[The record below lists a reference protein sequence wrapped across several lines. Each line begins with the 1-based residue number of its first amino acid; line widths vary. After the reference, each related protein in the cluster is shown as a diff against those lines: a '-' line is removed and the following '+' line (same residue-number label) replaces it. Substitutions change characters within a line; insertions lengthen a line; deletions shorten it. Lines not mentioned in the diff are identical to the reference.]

1 MSTRVGIFCILVL
14 ICSVVYLI
22 FTKNRSPESLFQ
34 NIPKVTPKIL
44 TLAEEMRVVRGTAV
58 FEHRGEK
65 LFVYATSSA
74 ISLQEGDKIHTE
86 TNSMVNLFYSRDTRV
101 TLGPDTDVIFHSAS
115 SSASRL
121 EEIVGSVYVRF
132 RRIFGVQEEFS
143 VETPTTVAV
152 VRGTAFGSFVRKNK
166 SVRTVVTHDR
176 VYVEKKSGPNEAT
189 VSAEVAPGQ
198 FVEVLPLDRQLTVST
213 GSAETEEGAF
223 IELNV
228 FLDSLFDNIDDRN
241 DPLCT
246 TCSARRIEESTESA
260 SRSGRFFQF
269 LEVQRKAREIPTPP
283 PLPRVQSF
291 PGEGIHRGIVQT
303 DGGSFP
309 LTCIGARIGSFRVV
323 TDAAND
329 SDCKNDCPV
338 MRLDEYARR
347 NNGFAAMNGMYFCP
361 ADYPA
366 CSGKKNSFDTL
377 LFHSRNKKYLNSD
390 NNVYSVLPFLAIDG
404 GGHPIYKS
412 RTLDWGRDTGIQ
424 AGIAGNPLLVSGG
437 NIVFDENSL
446 DEKQRTIKSN
456 RGAVATANG
465 ILSLCVVGGATVG
478 DSAKVYKVIGTEH
491 AMNIDGGGSTALFV
505 NGSYVFG
512 PGRAL
517 PNAIIFSR

>member
-1 MSTRVGIFCILVL
+1 MSLVSFVIYTR
-14 ICSVVYLI
+14 
-22 FTKNRSPESLFQ
+22 NRSSDSLFQ
-34 NIPKVTPKIL
+34 NVPRITPEIL
-44 TLAEEMRVVRGTAV
+44 TLAEEIRVVRGSAV
-58 FEHRGEK
+58 LEHQGEK
-65 LFVYATSSA
+65 LLVYATSSA
-74 ISLQEGDKIHTE
+74 IPLQEGDKVHTE
-86 TNSMVNLFYSRDTRV
+86 INSLATLFYSRDTRV
-101 TLGPDTDVIFHSAS
+101 TLGPETDVIFHSAS
-115 SSASRL
+115 ASASRL

-132 RRIFGVQEEFS
+132 KRIFGVQEEFS

-166 SVRTVVTHDR
+166 SVRTVVTRDR
-176 VYVEKKSGPNEAT
+176 VFVEKKRGKNEAT
-189 VSAEVAPGQ
+189 ASAEVDSGH
-198 FVEVLPLDRQLTVST
+198 FVEVLPRDTRLSVSS
-213 GSAETEEGAF
+213 GSADAEEGAF
-223 IELNV
+223 IELNIS
-228 FLDSLFDNIDDRN
+228 LDSLFDNKEDRD

-246 TCSARRIEESTESA
+246 TCSAKRIEESTESA
-260 SRSGRFFQF
+260 SASGRFIQF
-269 LEVQRKAREIPTPP
+269 LDAQKKAREIPTPV

-291 PGEGIHRGIVQT
+291 PGEGLHRGIVQT
-303 DGGSFP
+303 DAGSFP

-446 DEKQRTIKSN
+446 DQKQRTIKSN
-456 RGAVATANG
+456 RGAVATAQG

-478 DSAKVYKVIGTEH
+478 DSARVYKAIGTEY
-491 AMNIDGGGSTALFV
+491 AMNIDGGGSTALWA
-505 NGSYVFG
+505 NGSYIFG